1 MPLIIGILIFLFVSI
16 VASMIGIGGGV
27 FYVPLLLLM
36 HYTFHVSS
44 ATSLFLIAI
53 TGFSAFLRYRKA
65 HLVDWK
71 LAVVMEVF
79 TDIGAFTGGFTSVQ
93 VSPFLLKVLFS
104 VILIVVAI
112 ITLRFQN
119 IVTKNK
125 PLKHGF
131 GIWVREFNGTSF
143 SIPLIYMIPV
153 TFAAGYLSGL
163 LGIAGGVL
171 KIPIMILWFNIP
183 SKIAI
188 ATSALMVSFTA
199 LTGLGGHLINT
210 QIDWPL
216 ALGLAVVV
224 FIGGQL
230 GSRISIKLPEKKV
243 KKILGYV
250 FILMAVFMAFQTLFM
265 AK

>member
-1 MPLIIGILIFLFVSI
+1 MPLAVSVLLFFLVSI

-36 HYTFHVSS
+36 HYSFHVAS
-44 ATSLFLIAI
+44 TISLFLIAI

-79 TDIGAFTGGFTSVQ
+79 TDIGAFIGGFTSVQ
-93 VSPFLLKVLFS
+93 INPVFLKILFA
-104 VILIVVAI
+104 VILFAI
-112 ITLRFQN
+112 AAITLKAQK
-119 IVTKNK
+119 VEAKNK
-125 PLKHGF
+125 PLKRGF
-131 GIWVREFNGTSF
+131 GFWYREFNGVSY
-143 SIPLIYMIPV
+143 SIPLVYMIPV
-153 TFAAGYLSGL
+153 TFTAGYLSGL

-171 KIPIMILWFNIP
+171 KVPLMILWFTIP

-210 QIDWPL
+210 QIDWSL
-216 ALGLAVVV
+216 TLGLALVV

-230 GSRISIKLPEKKV
+230 GSRISVKLPEKKIN
-243 KKILGYV
+243 KILGLV
-250 FILMAVFMAFQTLFM
+250 FIILAVFMTIQTLLM
-265 AK
+265 A